1 MNFFLNKQIFFPFQ
15 YNEDIH
21 ARVFQV
27 CLTRKCVGPRHVG
40 GFEVSEL
47 LRIPQVYDIVWITV

>member
-1 MNFFLNKQIFFPFQ
+1 MNFFKINKYFFSFQ

-21 ARVFQV
+21 AGVSQV
-27 CLTRKCVGPRHVG
+27 CLTRKRVGPRHAG

-47 LRIPQVYDIVWITV
+47 LRIQQVYDIAWITD